1 MKNIFAIIISALL
14 SGCRNNPCIPERIV
28 VGANENVLSV
38 RVFTDPVPELEGIP
52 VKADK
57 LHTVRFLP
65 DGTRYDSWWKNGLN
79 TGVGTT
85 EDNAPA
91 GLLVRM
97 SWDAE
102 FREED
107 ILSSSQAVAVLEA
120 MWAEFLPE
128 ADVPP
133 VFFFNGNRMGLKV
146 TMAKNVKVGMER
158 SPVIAP
164 SESIPVP
171 EWLFY
176 GTVEHRVLEIS
187 RNGITKG
194 DKMYVYLAT
203 DRVLAREM
211 AQKEGE
217 GESPVVIT
225 VAARRM
231 AEEGGLPLEKATEYV
246 WIAES
251 VPVEYLSIEVS

>member
-1 MKNIFAIIISALL
+1 MKNIFAIIISALF
-14 SGCRNNPCIPERIV
+14 SGCRNNTCIPERIV
-28 VGANENVLSV
+28 VGANESVLSL

-52 VKADK
+52 VKADE
-57 LHTVRFLP
+57 LHNVRFLP

-91 GLLVRM
+91 GFLVRM

-107 ILSSSQAVAVLEA
+107 ILSSSQAVAVLGG

-133 VFFFNGNRMGLKV
+133 VFFFNGERMELEV
-146 TMAKNVKVGMER
+146 TMAQNVKVSVER
-158 SPVIAP
+158 ASAIAP
-164 SESIPVP
+164 SESVPVP
-171 EWLFY
+171 ERLFY
-176 GTVEHRVLEIS
+176 GAVEHRVPEIS
-187 RNGITKG
+187 RKGITKG
-194 DKMYVYLAT
+194 DKMYVYLAA

-231 AEEGGLPLEKATEYV
+231 AEVGGLPLEKATEYV

-251 VPVEYLSIEVS
+251 VPVDYLSMEVS